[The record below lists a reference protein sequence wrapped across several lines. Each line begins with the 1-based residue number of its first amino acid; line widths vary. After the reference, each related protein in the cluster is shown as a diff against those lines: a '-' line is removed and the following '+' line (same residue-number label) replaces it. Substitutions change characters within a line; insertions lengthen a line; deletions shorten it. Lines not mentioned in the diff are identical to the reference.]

1 MLIFAIVFGLSMD
14 YEVFLLSRVHE
25 TWTLTGDAHRS
36 VAVGIGS
43 TARVITTAAAIMV
56 VVFTS
61 FVLDDDPTI
70 KMLAVGMAVAVL
82 VDASVVRMILV
93 PSVMSI
99 LDERAWWLPDWLDR
113 IVPDLELE
121 GSVEAEL
128 GQPGEPATDEPVP
141 DEEEPEV
148 GAAPATRAP

>member
-25 TWTLTGDAHRS
+25 TWMKTGDAHRS

-56 VVFTS
+56 VVFSS
-61 FVLDDDPTI
+61 FVLDSDPTI

-82 VDASVVRMILV
+82 VDASIVRMILV

-99 LDERAWWLPDWLDR
+99 LDERAWWLPGWLDR
-113 IVPDLELE
+113 VVPDLELE
-121 GSVEAEL
+121 GSVEA
-128 GQPGEPATDEPVP
+128 DEPEEPVVP
-141 DEEEPEV
+141 AQDEEEVRTRRPA
-148 GAAPATRAP
+148 AAP